1 MVADWRGIIIGAGGS
16 AVDGVMAWSF
26 NLGLEG
32 QLEQW
37 QGPADHSGAILAV
50 PPTPSL
56 LFTGRHQR
64 GKRAGI
70 LRELNDLKMH
80 LCI

>member
-1 MVADWRGIIIGAGGS
+1 MVADWRGIIIGTGGS

-26 NLGLEG
+26 NLGPEG

-37 QGPADHSGAILAV
+37 QGPAHHSGAILAV
-50 PPTPSL
+50 PPPL